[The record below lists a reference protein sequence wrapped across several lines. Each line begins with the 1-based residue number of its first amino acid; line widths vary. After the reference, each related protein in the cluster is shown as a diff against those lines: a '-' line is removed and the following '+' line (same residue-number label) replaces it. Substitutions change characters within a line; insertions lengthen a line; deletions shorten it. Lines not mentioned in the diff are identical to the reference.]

1 MCGSIS
7 FFFAS
12 FVFAFFY
19 LKALDTNHSWK
30 IGRVVPDG
38 GFGIA
43 IAALFLFSAVIYR
56 LAARRPAGDSMAAG
70 TIAVVMGLVAVVL
83 QFVEYS
89 VLDFG
94 ASQGG
99 YAAVFF
105 GWTATYAIVALMG
118 LYWIEIQVASLWR
131 VRRAGEMRET
141 EVPTSE
147 SALLLAGIEAS
158 SFYWA
163 FFVVI
168 RRSRVRP
175 PVPRRLTMPLT
186 PWSLD
191 PSLIYVALAA
201 GLYVLGS
208 RGRDRPQPLQ
218 ALAFFA
224 SLLVIVI
231 ALCSPIDYYADRA
244 VLGTHAA
251 AHPAAHHRPVADAAW
266 APMAANVACVSARP
280 AHKGCADDRACALGG
295 TGACAG
301 ATHPGVDPVQRHD
314 RRLAYPRCV

>member
-1 MCGSIS
+1 MEASASAPVGHHIEPEPPEWQPRAIWVGGRLLCGSIS

-12 FVFAFFY
+12 FLFAFFY

-38 GFGIA
+38 GIGLA

-70 TIAVVMGLVAVVL
+70 MIAVAMGLAAIVL
-83 QFVEYS
+83 QFVEYI

-118 LYWIEIQVASLWR
+118 LYWIEVQVASLWR
-131 VRRAGEMRET
+131 VRREGKMREI

-163 FFVVI
+163 FFVAI
-168 RRSRVRP
+168 
-175 PVPRRLTMPLT
+175 
-186 PWSLD
+186 
-191 PSLIYVALAA
+191 
-201 GLYVLGS
+201 
-208 RGRDRPQPLQ
+208 
-218 ALAFFA
+218 
-224 SLLVIVI
+224 
-231 ALCSPIDYYADRA
+231 
-244 VLGTHAA
+244 
-251 AHPAAHHRPVADAAW
+251 
-266 APMAANVACVSARP
+266 
-280 AHKGCADDRACALGG
+280 
-295 TGACAG
+295 
-301 ATHPGVDPVQRHD
+301 GV
-314 RRLAYPRCV
+314 LAYILLYLVG

>member
-1 MCGSIS
+1 MEASASAPVAGHIEPEPPEWQPRAIWVGGRLLCGAIS

-70 TIAVVMGLVAVVL
+70 LIAVLMGLAAVVL
-83 QFVEYS
+83 QFVEYI

-105 GWTATYAIVALMG
+105 GWTVTYAIVALMG
-118 LYWIEIQVASLWR
+118 LYWIEVQVASLWR
-131 VRRAGEMRET
+131 VRREGRMRET

-147 SALLLAGIEAS
+147 TALLLAGIEAS

-163 FFVVI
+163 YF
-168 RRSRVRP
+168 
-175 PVPRRLTMPLT
+175 
-186 PWSLD
+186 
-191 PSLIYVALAA
+191 AA
-201 GLYVLGS
+201 IG
-208 RGRDRPQPLQ
+208 
-218 ALAFFA
+218 
-224 SLLVIVI
+224 VI
-231 ALCSPIDYYADRA
+231 AYILLYL
-244 VLGTHAA
+244 VG
-251 AHPAAHHRPVADAAW
+251 
-266 APMAANVACVSARP
+266 
-280 AHKGCADDRACALGG
+280 
-295 TGACAG
+295 
-301 ATHPGVDPVQRHD
+301 
-314 RRLAYPRCV
+314 

>member
-1 MCGSIS
+1 VEASASAPVGPHIEPEPPEWQPRAIWVGGRLLCGAIS

-12 FVFAFFY
+12 FLFAFFY

-30 IGRVVPDG
+30 MGTIVPDD
-38 GFGIA
+38 GFGVA

-70 TIAVVMGLVAVVL
+70 MLAVVMGLAAVVL
-83 QFVEYS
+83 QFVEYI

-131 VRRAGEMRET
+131 VRREGKMRET

-147 SALLLAGIEAS
+147 TALLLAGIEAS

-163 FFVVI
+163 YFVAI
-168 RRSRVRP
+168 
-175 PVPRRLTMPLT
+175 
-186 PWSLD
+186 
-191 PSLIYVALAA
+191 
-201 GLYVLGS
+201 
-208 RGRDRPQPLQ
+208 
-218 ALAFFA
+218 
-224 SLLVIVI
+224 
-231 ALCSPIDYYADRA
+231 
-244 VLGTHAA
+244 
-251 AHPAAHHRPVADAAW
+251 
-266 APMAANVACVSARP
+266 
-280 AHKGCADDRACALGG
+280 
-295 TGACAG
+295 
-301 ATHPGVDPVQRHD
+301 GV
-314 RRLAYPRCV
+314 LAYILLYLVQ

>member
-1 MCGSIS
+1 MEASASAPVGEHIEPEPPEWQPRAIWVGGRLLCGAIS

-70 TIAVVMGLVAVVL
+70 MIAVFMGVAAVVL
-83 QFVEYS
+83 QFVEYT

-118 LYWIEIQVASLWR
+118 LYWIEVQVASLWR
-131 VRRAGEMRET
+131 VRREGKMREI

-163 FFVVI
+163 FFVAIGV
-168 RRSRVRP
+168 
-175 PVPRRLTMPLT
+175 
-186 PWSLD
+186 
-191 PSLIYVALAA
+191 LA
-201 GLYVLGS
+201 YVL
-208 RGRDRPQPLQ
+208 LY
-218 ALAFFA
+218 
-224 SLLVIVI
+224 LV
-231 ALCSPIDYYADRA
+231 
-244 VLGTHAA
+244 G
-251 AHPAAHHRPVADAAW
+251 
-266 APMAANVACVSARP
+266 
-280 AHKGCADDRACALGG
+280 
-295 TGACAG
+295 
-301 ATHPGVDPVQRHD
+301 
-314 RRLAYPRCV
+314 

>member
-1 MCGSIS
+1 MEASASAPVGGHIQPEPPEWQPRAIWVGGRLLCGAIS

-19 LKALDTNHSWK
+19 LKALDVNHNWK
-30 IGRVVPDG
+30 IGNVVPDG

-70 TIAVVMGLVAVVL
+70 MIAVGMGVAAVVL
-83 QFVEYS
+83 QFVEYP

-118 LYWIEIQVASLWR
+118 LYWIEVQVASLWR
-131 VRRAGEMRET
+131 VRREGKMRET

-147 SALLLAGIEAS
+147 TALLLAGIEAS

-163 FFVVI
+163 YFVAI
-168 RRSRVRP
+168 
-175 PVPRRLTMPLT
+175 
-186 PWSLD
+186 
-191 PSLIYVALAA
+191 
-201 GLYVLGS
+201 
-208 RGRDRPQPLQ
+208 
-218 ALAFFA
+218 
-224 SLLVIVI
+224 
-231 ALCSPIDYYADRA
+231 
-244 VLGTHAA
+244 
-251 AHPAAHHRPVADAAW
+251 
-266 APMAANVACVSARP
+266 
-280 AHKGCADDRACALGG
+280 
-295 TGACAG
+295 
-301 ATHPGVDPVQRHD
+301 GV
-314 RRLAYPRCV
+314 LAYIVLYLIG

>member
-1 MCGSIS
+1 MEASASAPVGDHIQPEPPEWQPRATWVGGRLLCGAIS

-12 FVFAFFY
+12 FLFAFFY

-56 LAARRPAGDSMAAG
+56 LAARRPASDSMAAG
-70 TIAVVMGLVAVVL
+70 MIAVFMGLAAVVL
-83 QFVEYS
+83 QFVEYT

-105 GWTATYAIVALMG
+105 GWTATYAIAALMG

-131 VRRAGEMRET
+131 VRREGEMRET

-163 FFVVI
+163 FFVAIGV
-168 RRSRVRP
+168 
-175 PVPRRLTMPLT
+175 
-186 PWSLD
+186 
-191 PSLIYVALAA
+191 LA
-201 GLYVLGS
+201 YVL
-208 RGRDRPQPLQ
+208 LY
-218 ALAFFA
+218 
-224 SLLVIVI
+224 LV
-231 ALCSPIDYYADRA
+231 
-244 VLGTHAA
+244 G
-251 AHPAAHHRPVADAAW
+251 
-266 APMAANVACVSARP
+266 
-280 AHKGCADDRACALGG
+280 
-295 TGACAG
+295 
-301 ATHPGVDPVQRHD
+301 
-314 RRLAYPRCV
+314 

>member
-1 MCGSIS
+1 MEASASAPVGDHIEPEPPEWQPRAIWVGGRLLCGAIS

-70 TIAVVMGLVAVVL
+70 TITVLMGLAAVVL
-83 QFVEYS
+83 QFIEYT

-118 LYWIEIQVASLWR
+118 LYWIEVQVASLWR
-131 VRRAGEMRET
+131 VRREGEMREI

-163 FFVVI
+163 FFVAIGV
-168 RRSRVRP
+168 
-175 PVPRRLTMPLT
+175 
-186 PWSLD
+186 
-191 PSLIYVALAA
+191 LA
-201 GLYVLGS
+201 YVL
-208 RGRDRPQPLQ
+208 LY
-218 ALAFFA
+218 
-224 SLLVIVI
+224 LV
-231 ALCSPIDYYADRA
+231 
-244 VLGTHAA
+244 G
-251 AHPAAHHRPVADAAW
+251 
-266 APMAANVACVSARP
+266 
-280 AHKGCADDRACALGG
+280 
-295 TGACAG
+295 
-301 ATHPGVDPVQRHD
+301 
-314 RRLAYPRCV
+314 

>member
-1 MCGSIS
+1 MEASASAPVADHIEPEPPEWQPRAIWAGGRLVCGAIS

-70 TIAVVMGLVAVVL
+70 MIAVVMGLVAIVL
-83 QFVEYS
+83 QFVEYT

-105 GWTATYAIVALMG
+105 GWTATYAIAALMG

-131 VRRAGEMRET
+131 VRREGKMRET
-141 EVPTSE
+141 DVPTSE

-163 FFVVI
+163 FF
-168 RRSRVRP
+168 
-175 PVPRRLTMPLT
+175 
-186 PWSLD
+186 
-191 PSLIYVALAA
+191 AA
-201 GLYVLGS
+201 
-208 RGRDRPQPLQ
+208 
-218 ALAFFA
+218 
-224 SLLVIVI
+224 I
-231 ALCSPIDYYADRA
+231 
-244 VLGTHAA
+244 
-251 AHPAAHHRPVADAAW
+251 
-266 APMAANVACVSARP
+266 
-280 AHKGCADDRACALGG
+280 
-295 TGACAG
+295 
-301 ATHPGVDPVQRHD
+301 GV
-314 RRLAYPRCV
+314 LAYILLYLVG